1 MGDIPTDPQTAS
13 LSPASVG
20 VIDQLRKVFRE
31 CFGDSFDSFPRS
43 LAPRDVRKWDSTRNV
58 ELILKVEEAF
68 GIEFSPSELARMQN
82 VGAICDVIEAR
93 QRNVT

>member
-1 MGDIPTDPQTAS
+1 MGNILPDSQSAS
-13 LSPASVG
+13 LSPGRVG

-31 CFGDSFDSFPRS
+31 CFGESFESFPRS

-58 ELILKVEEAF
+58 ELVLKVEEAF
-68 GIEFSPSELARMQN
+68 GIEFSSSELARMQN
-82 VGAICDVIEAR
+82 VGAICDVIEAK